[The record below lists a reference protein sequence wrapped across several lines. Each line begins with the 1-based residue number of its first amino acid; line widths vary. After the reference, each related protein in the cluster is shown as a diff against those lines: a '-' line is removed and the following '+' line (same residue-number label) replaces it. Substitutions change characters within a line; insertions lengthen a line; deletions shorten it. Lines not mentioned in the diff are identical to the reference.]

1 MSYLVLH
8 IDVEFI
14 AGVVCADN
22 GTTSPITNG
31 KESFLWLYFFSNPHQ
46 NTITYGK
53 DNKAH
58 FNNSEVNYYGN
69 FFEKIINEQETFL
82 LRGINHPL
90 IDLLKVSNLLGNI
103 RKTYQQ
109 KTHDST
115 YGIQT
120 LLTFSSSICDN
131 AKQITVDYLNDNGF
145 EIKSYTIPLA
155 ELVGYYTLFSGSL
168 KLQNGGIA
176 IFLEATNSTLHLMKL
191 SLADNYFLLSGG
203 IDSRK
208 GMGFDPRKIALL
220 RFIVNEANKS
230 IGALDTED
238 EKIEE
243 CRRLELHADEWLKKL
258 DAISSNTPH
267 IIRSVSFLKMSKTK
281 RDVLVRK
288 TDLDS
293 DSGAYTRY
301 LNDIFDAYR
310 SDNIEDDVVAV
321 FFLGDCFQSDRVKI
335 SFRAMLGEEKIIFYA
350 NEDIHDILAM
360 YPKIDIT
367 RYASEESRIKERAK
381 AEEAKHAEQLAL
393 EDRKRKEQEA
403 EAEKAVAEL
412 KAAENR
418 KEAKRLFELAV
429 ELDNKEKFEDSRINV
444 ENAVALDEGN
454 KEYKQFFHL
463 LNKKIKKLNQK
474 NELYKKYLK
483 KADRLFEDG
492 EFSSALEEYEA
503 AKYVFDN
510 PEIIAKII
518 EVKRL
523 VKHKEKNDAK
533 IAEILTDANNYIQ
546 KNDFSAAK
554 EKVNTIVSFDPL
566 NVEAKKLLTKID
578 AYFKQEDKKFKE
590 FVKTA
595 DEYFDIDNYEEA
607 KKIYNQALMVKSDDK
622 YCVRQIQ
629 KIVKAIDKQKEN
641 QKKCNEIIKKADKLF
656 KDEKWGDAKE
666 KYQIIIDIFPQNSDV
681 QNRIEECHLEI
692 KKQEGIYKDYLMQ
705 AIVSEKKSKLNDALE
720 SLEYAQKIKPDDGE
734 VKKRIKNIKFKLQF
748 GDSDTPIKKNNTSKK
763 ANDKKSDDFFLQ
775 KKTKSSS
782 GNKQDK
788 NCSFI
793 EKNKIGNKDND
804 DFLGL
809 NKAITDDDDF
819 LGKSDIC

>member
-22 GTTSPITNG
+22 GTASPITNG

-115 YGIQT
+115 HGIQT

-310 SDNIEDDVVAV
+310 ADNIEDDLVAV

-367 RYASEESRIKERAK
+367 RYACEESRIKERAK

-418 KEAKRLFELAV
+418 KEAKKIFEWAV
-429 ELDNKEKFEDSRINV
+429 KLEKDGKLQDALTNVMTAIEKDKENV
-444 ENAVALDEGN
+444 E
-454 KEYKQFFHL
+454 YKRL
-463 LNKKIKKLNQK
+463 KSSISEKLN
-474 NELYKKYLK
+474 ELKIQTDQYKLLLK
-483 KADRLFEDG
+483 KAEKSIQSKDYE
-492 EFSSALEEYEA
+492 SALNIYELAEEL
-503 AKYVFDN
+503 FDN
-510 PEIIAKII
+510 AENRKVIL
-518 EVKRL
+518 EVKEKIKQQNNLKERL
-523 VKHKEKNDAK
+523 KKLFDKAELLYTQSELIEAKDVFSQILQIESKHKEAK
-533 IAEILTDANNYIQ
+533 ARYREIDKIL
-546 KNDFSAAK
+546 K
-554 EKVNTIVSFDPL
+554 EN
-566 NVEAKKLLTKID
+566 
-578 AYFKQEDKKFKE
+578 EDEYKALVLK
-590 FVKTA
+590 A
-595 DEYFDIDNYEEA
+595 DENLIKSYYNVAASSYREA
-607 KKIYNQALMVKSDDK
+607 L
-622 YCVRQIQ
+622 
-629 KIVKAIDKQKEN
+629 
-641 QKKCNEIIKKADKLF
+641 
-656 KDEKWGDAKE
+656 
-666 KYQIIIDIFPQNSDV
+666 
-681 QNRIEECHLEI
+681 
-692 KKQEGIYKDYLMQ
+692 
-705 AIVSEKKSKLNDALE
+705 
-720 SLEYAQKIKPDDGE
+720 KIKPNDEYCLNQLKLVAVKQASIKRPDLPPNE
-734 VKKRIKNIKFKLQF
+734 LSKKRAKLA
-748 GDSDTPIKKNNTSKK
+748 PPPPPKKMPMINGNPKKRVIPPPPPNNSKK
-763 ANDKKSDDFFLQ
+763 P
-775 KKTKSSS
+775 
-782 GNKQDK
+782 NKVK
-788 NCSFI
+788 GPVPPPPP
-793 EKNKIGNKDND
+793 KIK
-804 DFLGL
+804 
-809 NKAITDDDDF
+809 
-819 LGKSDIC
+819 